1 MAQETRTQGRSI
13 VSVDWLRQ
21 HIDDPDVVVLCASM
35 GNPIRSHQVAIPGA
49 IVADLESDFSDA
61 SNSLPHT
68 APQNATAVF
77 ENVGVSDSST
87 VVVYDRHGM
96 MCAARVWWLARLA
109 GLSSVAV
116 LDGGLPAWIAAGG
129 ETSASVQAQSRGR
142 ITASENRHLL
152 TDMRGVERAA
162 ARSYGVIVDAR
173 SAGRFAGV
181 DPEPRDGLVAGHIPG
196 SVNLPYTDVV
206 DDNGLLKTPEELQ
219 TLVENVV
226 GSARELTMTCGSG
239 VSACLIALAAWEAGY
254 RDVVVYDGSWS
265 EWGRPDLGKPYET

>member
-1 MAQETRTQGRSI
+1 MIE
-13 VSVDWLRQ
+13 
-21 HIDDPDVVVLCASM
+21 
-35 GNPIRSHQVAIPGA
+35 
-49 IVADLESDFSDA
+49 
-61 SNSLPHT
+61 
-68 APQNATAVF
+68 
-77 ENVGVSDSST
+77 
-87 VVVYDRHGM
+87 
-96 MCAARVWWLARLA
+96 
-109 GLSSVAV
+109 
-116 LDGGLPAWIAAGG
+116 
-129 ETSASVQAQSRGR
+129 
-142 ITASENRHLL
+142 
-152 TDMRGVERAA
+152 
-162 ARSYGVIVDAR
+162 DAR

-181 DPEPRDGLVAGHIPG
+181 EPEPRDGLVAGHIPG